1 MSVFGVVILRPG
13 SPDTDGG
20 RYILGEGVIV
30 SDNWFYTHAGA
41 SHGPVSTERL
51 LGLVGTGGLLPDD
64 MIWPESVPAT
74 AAIRAEAA
82 LTFPSPAPAVPMAFP
97 VQPSPLPEWV
107 RALTNAGVD
116 VPTLESLANPPA
128 RAWLDDVRRLE
139 QARRRPL
146 NPAAAEGAPPP
157 PWPVS
162 QDYNEAVQSPATNF
176 ADADLRSG
184 HAVTSALG
192 IPQPCSGNFADVYQ
206 VGRPDG
212 LRWAVKCFTRQAT
225 GLRERYQEISRHLR
239 RARLRFMVDF
249 TYLEQGV
256 RVVGQWRPVLK
267 MEWVQGLTLHQY
279 VGEYADDPAR
289 LEALFQVWRSL
300 SRSLRAAKVGH
311 GDLQHGNVLLAP
323 GADAHSVR
331 LKLIDYDGMW
341 VPALANRHSGE
352 VGHPAYQHP
361 LRIRDRTYSPE
372 VDRFPLLLIAA
383 ALRAVKVGGRKLWE
397 KYDAGDNLLFRRDDL
412 EAPTK
417 SPLFHDLVR
426 SSEPVTAMLADH
438 LLRALRGDVASAPL
452 LEEVLP

>member
-1 MSVFGVVILRPG
+1 M
-13 SPDTDGG
+13 
-20 RYILGEGVIV
+20 

-41 SHGPVSTERL
+41 YHGPISTEHL
-51 LGLVGTGGLLPDD
+51 LSLVGTGGLVPDD
-64 MIWPESVPAT
+64 MIWPESVAPT

-82 LTFPSPAPAVPMAFP
+82 LTFPSSAPAVPMGFP

-139 QARRRPL
+139 QAPRRPP
-146 NPAAAEGAPPP
+146 NPAAAEAAPPP

-249 TYLEQGV
+249 TYLEQGI
-256 RVVGQWRPVLK
+256 RVVGQMAARPQDGMGAGPHAPPVRRRARRRP
-267 MEWVQGLTLHQY
+267 G
-279 VGEYADDPAR
+279 PAGGAVPG
-289 LEALFQVWRSL
+289 LEASVAGSAGREGGPRRL
-300 SRSLRAAKVGH
+300 AAR
-311 GDLQHGNVLLAP
+311 QH
-323 GADAHSVR
+323 
-331 LKLIDYDGMW
+331 
-341 VPALANRHSGE
+341 
-352 VGHPAYQHP
+352 
-361 LRIRDRTYSPE
+361 T
-372 VDRFPLLLIAA
+372 
-383 ALRAVKVGGRKLWE
+383 
-397 KYDAGDNLLFRRDDL
+397 AGDRG
-412 EAPTK
+412 PT
-417 SPLFHDLVR
+417 PTRF
-426 SSEPVTAMLADH
+426 
-438 LLRALRGDVASAPL
+438 G
-452 LEEVLP
+452 